1 MNVRDCMS
9 REVRLTSPDD
19 TIQTAAQMMRD
30 ADTGALPV
38 GENNRL
44 VGMITDRD
52 IALRAIAEGH
62 GALTPV
68 REVMTDE
75 IECVFETDDIRAA
88 ADKMSELKVRRLAVV
103 NVDKELV
110 GILSLGD
117 IARADSGRHG
127 AEALLGIS
135 ERGGPHTHH

>member
-9 REVRLTSPDD
+9 RQVRLASPDD

-30 ADTGALPV
+30 TDTGALPV
-38 GENNRL
+38 GENDRL

-68 REVMTDE
+68 REVMTGG
-75 IECVFETDDIRAA
+75 IECVFEDDDLRAA
-88 ADKMSELKVRRLAVV
+88 ADKMGDRKVRRLAVLSR
-103 NVDKELV
+103 DKRLV

-117 IARADSGRHG
+117 IATHDSGRHG
-127 AEALLGIS
+127 AEALSGIS
-135 ERGGPHTHH
+135 EPGGPHTHH